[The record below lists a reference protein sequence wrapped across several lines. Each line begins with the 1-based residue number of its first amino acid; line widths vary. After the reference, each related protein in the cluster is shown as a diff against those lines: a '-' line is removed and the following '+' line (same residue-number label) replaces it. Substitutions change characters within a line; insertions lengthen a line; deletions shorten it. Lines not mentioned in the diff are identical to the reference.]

1 MLQLFTQIL
10 FYFFTESSIY
20 FASRAIRQHLFIS
33 KYVSLSVEQY
43 LYHILRFIIT
53 VNSATKL
60 RYIMKLEMDIG
71 SSSKLPI
78 DMDFQHVFD
87 LEMTKKMFNFGGK
100 STLILNFTAPCD
112 YSNSGHAAQQTKA
125 KPIAPHILTPNFSDI
140 NCFTMR

>member
-1 MLQLFTQIL
+1 MRIFRPSHICFIIVKFINFLCNITKRYSTCYNCLLKCYFIFSQKVQYILPREQLGNT
-10 FYFFTESSIY
+10 Y
-20 FASRAIRQHLFIS
+20 FIS

-78 DMDFQHVFD
+78 DMDF
-87 LEMTKKMFNFGGK
+87 
-100 STLILNFTAPCD
+100 
-112 YSNSGHAAQQTKA
+112 
-125 KPIAPHILTPNFSDI
+125 
-140 NCFTMR
+140 

>member
-10 FYFFTESSIY
+10 FIFSQKVQYILPQEQLGNTY
-20 FASRAIRQHLFIS
+20 FIS

-78 DMDFQHVFD
+78 DMDF
-87 LEMTKKMFNFGGK
+87 
-100 STLILNFTAPCD
+100 
-112 YSNSGHAAQQTKA
+112 
-125 KPIAPHILTPNFSDI
+125 
-140 NCFTMR
+140 

>member
-10 FYFFTESSIY
+10 FIFSQKVQYILPREQLGNTY
-20 FASRAIRQHLFIS
+20 FIS

-125 KPIAPHILTPNFSDI
+125 KPIAPHIQTPNFSDI